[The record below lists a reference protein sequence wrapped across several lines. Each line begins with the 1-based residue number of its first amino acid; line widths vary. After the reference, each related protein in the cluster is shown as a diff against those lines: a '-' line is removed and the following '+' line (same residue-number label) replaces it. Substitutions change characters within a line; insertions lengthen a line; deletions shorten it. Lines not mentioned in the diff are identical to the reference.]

1 MFINKKQCS
10 ESRRRFFVGLAICFG
25 VAIASPAAF
34 GQKKST
40 DDLVTRLANLE
51 KRIEEERKKQHIPGV
66 AIAVVKDD
74 KVVFSKGFGYSDM
87 KTEQP
92 VTPETLFAIGSSTK
106 AFTATL
112 IGMLADDS
120 KMSWDDPVEK
130 HIPEFRLKVDTGDD
144 KVTVRDLLC
153 HRTGFT
159 RMGILWAAGRL
170 TQPEVIKLA
179 ATAEPFAA
187 FREKFLY
194 NNVMYMAAGHAAGKA
209 ADSDWESL
217 VAARILNPLNMTDS
231 TTSITDAQKDERL
244 AKGYLWNEDK
254 QTHKRLPMRNLDLIG
269 PAGSINSNVKDMA
282 QWVRFQLG
290 KGKYESKQLLSPEMH
305 AETWKQQI
313 EMAPGV
319 GYGLGWML
327 QEWNGKK
334 VVEHGGNIDGFSAQ
348 VALLPEHNLGYVLL
362 ANVSVTPLQ
371 QKSIDI
377 VFSSLVGAESDDSA
391 TVKSEEVVGLLGKYV
406 ANFGSWRDERFTVL
420 IKDGKL
426 AVDVPG
432 QRVYELKA
440 PDSKGKWYFAL
451 TNQIAVSFR
460 NDDDGKSISM
470 TMYQAGFEFE
480 CPREGVEY
488 EAEVPLKELQP
499 LIGAYRDKKRNIII
513 KVIIMNNRLAIVP
526 PNEGPS
532 DLAPPDDAQKWALR
546 SNKKLL
552 QVRFNKAKDGSI
564 GSMTRFVKGKEF
576 EMPRV
581 AGDSEDA
588 IPTVDALI
596 TRIRKGYGADKV
608 ADLGHVRMTGKV
620 AFVHQGARGKTTQ
633 LISGVD
639 RFRLDIDLGKLG
651 YIRAAYDGQRGWS
664 DTAFHPFEEL
674 SGPRLK
680 QLRYEHPLWLLQNWH
695 EVFDSAAIVQSG
707 EVDGEK
713 VFVLKLSAKG
723 IPTHTLHVSAES
735 GLVLKEETAEIV
747 PGIGIQLPVTI
758 TYADYRPVNGVML
771 PFKIVAKT
779 LQSGALVT
787 QFESA
792 KSLDELPD
800 DAFRLTPPSGGHGK

>member
-1 MFINKKQCS
+1 MFIIKNKYV
-10 ESRRRFFVGLAICFG
+10 EFRRGVFAGLAICFG
-25 VAIASPAAF
+25 VVIASPVAI
-34 GQKKST
+34 GQEKGT

-51 KRIEEERKKQHIPGV
+51 KRIEEERKKQHIPGL

-74 KVVFSKGFGYSDM
+74 TVVLAKGFGYSDM
-87 KTEQP
+87 ESEQP
-92 VTPETLFAIGSSTK
+92 VTPETLFAVGSTTK
-106 AFTATL
+106 AFTAAL

-130 HIPEFRLKVDTGDD
+130 HIPEFRLKVDTGDK

-170 TQPEVIKLA
+170 TRPEVIELA
-179 ATAEPFAA
+179 ATAKPYAD
-187 FREKFLY
+187 FRKKFLY

-209 ADSDWESL
+209 TGSDWESL
-217 VAARILNPLNMTDS
+217 VAARVLDPLNMTDS
-231 TTSITDAQKDERL
+231 STSITDAQRDERL
-244 AKGYLWNEDK
+244 AKGYRWDEDK
-254 QTHKRLPMRNLDLIG
+254 QEYKRLPMRNLDLIG

-290 KGKYESKQLLSPEMH
+290 KGKYEGKQLLSPQMH

-313 EMAPGV
+313 EMAPGA

-334 VVEHGGNIDGFSAQ
+334 VIEHGGSIDGFAAQ
-348 VALLPEHNLGYVLL
+348 VTLLPEHNLGYVLL
-362 ANVSVTPLQ
+362 ANVSATPLQ

-377 VFSSLVGAESDDSA
+377 VFDSLVGVASKDSEN
-391 TVKSEEVVGLLGKYV
+391 VKRDEVGGLLGKYV
-406 ANFGSWRDERFTVL
+406 ANFASWRDERFTLL

-426 AVDVPG
+426 ALDVPG

-440 PDSKGKWYFAL
+440 PDADGKWYFAL
-451 TNQIAVSFR
+451 TNQIAVSFMK
-460 NDDDGKSISM
+460 DDDGKSISL

-480 CPREGVEY
+480 CPREGVEL

-499 LIGAYRDKKRNIII
+499 LVGAYRDEEN
-513 KVIIMNNRLAIVP
+513 KVNVKVVIFNNRLAVEP
-526 PNEGPS
+526 PNGGRFE
-532 DLAPPDDAQKWALR
+532 LAPPDDEKKWALR
-546 SNKKLL
+546 ANRKRL
-552 QVRFNKAKDGSI
+552 QVRFNKAEDGSI
-564 GSMTRFVKGKEF
+564 RSMTRFEKGKES

-581 AGDSEDA
+581 AAGAEDS
-588 IPTVDALI
+588 IPTVDSLI
-596 TRIRKGYGADKV
+596 AKIRDGYGADKV
-608 ADLGHVRMTGKV
+608 ADFGHVRMTGTV
-620 AFVHQGARGKTTQ
+620 DFVHQGARGKVTQ

-639 RFRLDIDLGKLG
+639 RFLSGIDLGKLG
-651 YIRAAYDGQRGWS
+651 HIRAAYGGKRGWS
-664 DTAFHPFEEL
+664 DTTFAPFEEL

-680 QLRYEHPLWLLQNWH
+680 QLKYSHPLWLLQNWR
-695 EVFDSAAIVQSG
+695 EVFDSAAIVRSG

-713 VFVLKLSAKG
+713 VYFLKLSAKG
-723 IPTHTLHVSAES
+723 IPTRTLAVSAKS
-735 GLVLKEETAEIV
+735 GLVLKEKTAEIA
-747 PGIGIQLPVTI
+747 PGIGQLPVTI

-779 LQSGALVT
+779 LQTGEIVT

-792 KSLDELPD
+792 TSLEELND
-800 DAFRLTPPSGGHGK
+800 DDFQLTPPSDRQDK

>member
-1 MFINKKQCS
+1 MFINKQQCI
-10 ESRRRFFVGLAICFG
+10 ESRRGLFASLAICFG
-25 VAIASPAAF
+25 FAIASPTTL
-34 GQKKST
+34 GQEKST

-51 KRIEEERKKQHIPGV
+51 KRLEEERKKQHIPGL

-74 KVVFSKGFGYSDM
+74 KVVFSKGFGYSDIE
-87 KTEQP
+87 TEQP

-112 IGMLADDS
+112 IGMLSDDS
-120 KMSWDDPVEK
+120 KMSWDDPVDK

-159 RMGILWAAGRL
+159 RMGILWAAGSL
-170 TQPEVIKLA
+170 SQPELIELA
-179 ATAEPFAA
+179 ATAEPFAE
-187 FREKFLY
+187 FRKKFLY

-217 VAARILNPLNMTDS
+217 VAARILVPLNMTDS

-244 AKGYLWNEDK
+244 AKGYLWNEKK
-254 QTHKRLPMRNLDLIG
+254 QTYRRLPMRNLDLIG

-290 KGKYESKQLLSPEMH
+290 KGKYEGKQLLSPQMH

-313 EMAPGV
+313 EMAPGA

-334 VVEHGGNIDGFSAQ
+334 VIEHGGNIDGFSAQ

-362 ANVSVTPLQ
+362 ANVTSTPLQ

-377 VFSSLVGAESDDSA
+377 VFDSLVGDASDDSGN
-391 TVKSEEVVGLLGKYV
+391 VKRDEVAALLGKYV
-406 ANFGSWRDERFTVL
+406 ANFASWRDERFTVL

-440 PDSKGKWYFAL
+440 PDAEGKWYFAL
-451 TNQIAVSFR
+451 TNQIAVSFKK
-460 NDDDGKSISM
+460 DDDGETISL
-470 TMYQAGFEFE
+470 TMYRAGFEFE
-480 CPREGVEY
+480 CPREGVEL

-499 LIGAYRDKKRNIII
+499 LVGAYRDEEN
-513 KVIIMNNRLAIVP
+513 KVNVKVVIFNNRLAIDP
-526 PNEGPS
+526 PNGGRFE
-532 DLAPPDDAQKWALR
+532 LAPPDDEKKWALR
-546 SNKKLL
+546 ANRKRL
-552 QVRFNKAKDGSI
+552 QIRFNKAKDGSI
-564 GSMTRFVKGKEF
+564 RSMTRFEKGKEF

-581 AGDSEDA
+581 AAGAEDS

-596 TRIRKGYGADKV
+596 KQIRKGYGAEKV
-608 ADLGHVRMTGKV
+608 ADLGHVRLTGKV
-620 AFVHQGARGKTTQ
+620 AFVHQGARGKVTQ

-639 RFRLDIDLGKLG
+639 RFMSDIDLGKLG
-651 YIRAAYDGQRGWS
+651 YIRAAYDGQRGWI
-664 DTAFHPFEEL
+664 DTAFTPFEEL

-680 QLRYEHPLWLLQNWH
+680 QFKLDHPLWLLQNWRKTY
-695 EVFDSAAIVQSG
+695 DSAAIVRSG

-713 VFVLKLSAKG
+713 VYFLKLSAKG
-723 IPTHTLHVSAES
+723 IPTRTLHVSAES
-735 GLVLKEETAEIV
+735 GLVLKEKTAAIV
-747 PGIGIQLPVTI
+747 PGIGQLPVTI

-771 PFKIVAKT
+771 PFKIVSKT
-779 LQSGALVT
+779 LQSGEIVT

-792 KSLDELPD
+792 ITVDKLPD
-800 DAFRLTPPSGGHGK
+800 DAFRLTPPSDHRDK

>member
-1 MFINKKQCS
+1 MFIIKKQYV
-10 ESRRRFFVGLAICFG
+10 ESRRRFFVGLAICFA
-25 VAIASPAAF
+25 VAIASPVAF
-34 GQKKST
+34 GQKKGT
-40 DDLVTRLANLE
+40 EDLASRLDKLE

-74 KVVFSKGFGYSDM
+74 KVVFSKGFGYSDIE
-87 KTEQP
+87 TERP
-92 VTPETLFAIGSSTK
+92 VTPATLFAVGSTTK

-112 IGMLADDS
+112 IGMLSDDS
-120 KMSWDDPVEK
+120 KMGWDDPVEK

-170 TQPEVIKLA
+170 TRPEVIEFA
-179 ATAEPFAA
+179 ATAKPYAD
-187 FREKFLY
+187 FRKEFLY
-194 NNVMYMAAGHAAGKA
+194 NNVMYMAAGHAAGNA
-209 ADSDWESL
+209 MDSDWESL
-217 VAARILNPLNMTDS
+217 VAARILEPLNMTNS
-231 TTSITDAQKDERL
+231 TISISDAQKDERL

-269 PAGSINSNVKDMA
+269 PAGSINSSVKDMA

-371 QKSIDI
+371 QNSIGI
-377 VFSSLVGAESDDSA
+377 VFDSLVGDSA
-391 TVKSEEVVGLLGKYV
+391 DGSENVKRDEVAGLLGKYV
-406 ANFGSWRDERFTVL
+406 ANFAGWRDERFTIL

-426 AVDVPG
+426 AIDVPR

-440 PDSKGKWYFAL
+440 PDSEGKWFFAL

-460 NDDDGKSISM
+460 KGEDGKSISL
-470 TMYQAGFEFE
+470 TMYQSGFEFE

-488 EAEVPLKELQP
+488 EPEIPLKELQP
-499 LIGAYRDKKRNIII
+499 LVGVYRNEKSKVNIKAII
-513 KVIIMNNRLAIVP
+513 LNNRLALDDGGSIF
-526 PNEGPS
+526 E
-532 DLAPPDDAQKWALR
+532 LAPPDKEQKWAIR
-546 SNKKLL
+546 ANKKLA
-552 QVRFNKAKDGSI
+552 QIRFNKAEDGSI
-564 GSMTRFVKGKEF
+564 RSITRFRRGKEV

-581 AGDSEDA
+581 AEDSKDA
-588 IPTVDALI
+588 FPTVDALVKK
-596 TRIRKGYGADKV
+596 IREGYGADKV
-608 ADLGHVRMTGKV
+608 ANLGHVRMTGKV
-620 AFVHQGARGKTTQ
+620 AFVHQGAHGKVAQ

-639 RFRLDIDLGKLG
+639 RFTSEIDMGKLG
-651 YIRAAYDGQRGWS
+651 DIRVAYDGKRGWS
-664 DTAFHPFEEL
+664 DSAFSPFEEL
-674 SGPRLK
+674 SGPGLK
-680 QLRYEHPLWLLQNWH
+680 QLRFQHPLWLLQDWR
-695 EVFDSAAIVQSG
+695 EVFDSAAIVRSG
-707 EVDGEK
+707 EVDGEQ
-713 VFVLKLSAKG
+713 VYFLKLSGKG
-723 IPTHTLHVSAES
+723 IPTHTLAVSAKS
-735 GLVLKEETAEIV
+735 GLVLREKTAEIA
-747 PGIGIQLPVTI
+747 PSMGIQLPVTF

-771 PFKIVAKT
+771 PFKVAAKT
-779 LQSGALVT
+779 PQTGEIVT

-792 KSLDELPD
+792 TSVDELND
-800 DAFRLTPPSGGHGK
+800 DDFRLTPKPRR